1 MTSDVGGVAGEG
13 EVRQVNR
20 FSARLFGPPTAS
32 GASAPA
38 KALGCVCACACAL
51 CLQRAV
57 KVTRDDT
64 VYRMRHAQD
73 TTLRN
78 PERRDDA
85 GEELLSTCKRFGRC
99 PCVLS
104 AEYVFLCVKCRL
116 I

>member
-1 MTSDVGGVAGEG
+1 MHDYLGRQRPRGRLLQPKLSAAAVC
-13 EVRQVNR
+13 VRVH
-20 FSARLFGPPTAS
+20 
-32 GASAPA
+32 
-38 KALGCVCACACAL
+38 V

-57 KVTRDDT
+57 KVTRDT

-78 PERRDDA
+78 PVERRDDDA

-104 AEYVFLCVKCRL
+104 VFPACKMSLDLNAVGRTTTAQ
-116 I
+116 